1 MGVKLFSGHKI
12 RAGNILVRQRGTR
25 FHPGENVG
33 IGKDHTVF
41 ALVDGRVH
49 FWKDKLNKRKY
60 ASVVDEKRWLE
71 LLGSKESKRV
81 RARQGWVGQTQ

>member
-1 MGVKLFSGHKI
+1 M
-12 RAGNILVRQRGTR
+12 
-25 FHPGENVG
+25 
-33 IGKDHTVF
+33 
-41 ALVDGRVH
+41 H